1 MVWEDTYEYE
11 IANKWQELT
20 NIRVRDNYVGPVNCY
35 SGSITYNEN
44 IGGQTVSF
52 RNPLAYHGRFEITL
66 YPHLTYD
73 IRLKREV
80 STEYAHGVPVTQ
92 EKLYTYNSRNQI
104 ATCRTSTSRSGY
116 VMESYAYAADVSS
129 YKDEFKAN
137 NVLDAV
143 QNYQRTSGGA
153 TLYLNNTYGDVFSKF
168 TLQSSEEYS
177 SLYPEKRTV
186 SYRYDSK
193 WNPVEVTTPDNMSV
207 VYLWGYKYS
216 LPIARLKG
224 ITYAEVVS
232 RLGTTGLDALCSAG
246 SPNTT
251 ALYALKTSFPE
262 CEVTTWLHNP
272 SYGLKEIRKATGFKD
287 FYLYNALGGLSD
299 VQDHNQNPIA
309 SYFYQWSP
317 DGTSQNYVRTHAM
330 TAAAGSKYM
339 ASYDYYDG
347 LGRLFQKVQKGITPA
362 GSNLISLQEYD
373 GAGRRS
379 ESWLPI
385 VSSSVY
391 MSPSAIK
398 SAAPGNYSSDSRP
411 YSKPVYS
418 VSPLDRILKRY
429 SPGAAWAS
437 KPVTMDYLAN
447 SSDVNCIN
455 YSVSSS
461 GALVDNGT
469 YAAGQLRVVKRID
482 EDQHVS
488 YTFTDK
494 QGHILLERQMQG
506 SEQHDT
512 YYVYNDLDNL
522 CFVLQPMYQSVSN
535 LDQYA
540 FQYKYDNR
548 NRCNWK
554 SFQVLL
560 P

>member
-287 FYLYNALGGLSD
+287 FYLYNALGDLSD

-461 GALVDNGT
+461 GALVNNGT

>member
-1 MVWEDTYEYE
+1 MPANYNGRLLKKSIYDAGNILVWEDTYEYE

-251 ALYALKTSFPE
+251 VLYALKTSFPE

-347 LGRLFQKVQKGITPA
+347 LGRLFQKVQR
-362 GSNLISLQEYD
+362 E
-373 GAGRRS
+373 
-379 ESWLPI
+379 
-385 VSSSVY
+385 
-391 MSPSAIK
+391 
-398 SAAPGNYSSDSRP
+398 
-411 YSKPVYS
+411 
-418 VSPLDRILKRY
+418 
-429 SPGAAWAS
+429 
-437 KPVTMDYLAN
+437 
-447 SSDVNCIN
+447 
-455 YSVSSS
+455 
-461 GALVDNGT
+461 
-469 YAAGQLRVVKRID
+469 
-482 EDQHVS
+482 
-488 YTFTDK
+488 
-494 QGHILLERQMQG
+494 
-506 SEQHDT
+506 
-512 YYVYNDLDNL
+512 
-522 CFVLQPMYQSVSN
+522 
-535 LDQYA
+535 
-540 FQYKYDNR
+540 
-548 NRCNWK
+548 
-554 SFQVLL
+554 LL
-560 P
+560 PPEVI

>member
-347 LGRLFQKVQKGITPA
+347 LGRLFQKVQKGITPT

-461 GALVDNGT
+461 GALVNNGT